1 MNRVVRRPPELKGLM
16 VDVLAKI
23 NDSINTALN
32 TLAFRNRLVTMGYTP
47 IGGRPEPFASL
58 LDEDIRKGAEVV
70 KFSGAKVD

>member
-1 MNRVVRRPPELKGLM
+1 
-16 VDVLAKI
+16 
-23 NDSINTALN
+23 
-32 TLAFRNRLVTMGYTP
+32 MGYTP

>member
-1 MNRVVRRPPELKGLM
+1 MLGFGSIRRPKFG
-16 VDVLAKI
+16 
-23 NDSINTALN
+23 
-32 TLAFRNRLVTMGYTP
+32 LAFRNRLVTMGYTP